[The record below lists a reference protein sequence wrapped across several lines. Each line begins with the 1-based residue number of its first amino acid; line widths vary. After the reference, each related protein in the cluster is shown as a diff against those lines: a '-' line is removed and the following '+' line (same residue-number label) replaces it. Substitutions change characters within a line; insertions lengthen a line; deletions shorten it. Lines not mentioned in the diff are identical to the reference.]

1 MSNLSFAEQALA
13 FSRDVSRGHGKI
25 ELSPKVTVRSLPEM
39 AVAYTPG
46 VGHVVRHLMKHP
58 EEIGLYTNRD
68 NLIALVTDGS
78 AVLGF
83 GNVGPD
89 AGLPV
94 MEGKAVMFK
103 ALAGLDCM
111 PLCLSTRSAR
121 HFCDVV
127 QALQPSFGGI
137 NIEDVASPGCFEIL
151 STLERELS
159 VPVIHD
165 DQYGTATVAIAALIN
180 ALRLTGRDPADTRV
194 VVNGV
199 GAAGT
204 ATIIMLEALGIG
216 DIVAVDRGGILHR
229 DDPQSHVHWQ
239 DIAARTN
246 ILGVRG
252 GIADALRGADA
263 FIGLSVGGIVS
274 PGMIR
279 SMASNAIVFGLANPD
294 PEIMPEEAEAAGAAV
309 TASGR
314 FDFPNHCNNVLA
326 FPGLMR
332 GALDVKTKLVSIG
345 MRMAAAREIA
355 RLAEVEGLSPRRILP
370 SPLDVNVHAAV
381 AEATGNA
388 SHNEG
393 LARRP
398 REIGEIFSNV
408 MALTGGP
415 QTM

>member
-1 MSNLSFAEQALA
+1 MSGLSFVEQALA
-13 FSRDVSRGHGKI
+13 FSRNASRGHGKI

-111 PLCLSTRSAR
+111 PLCLRTSSPR

-137 NIEDVASPGCFEIL
+137 NIEDVAAPGCFEVL
-151 STLERELS
+151 STLERDLS

-180 ALRLTGRDPADTRV
+180 ALLLTGREPANTRV

-204 ATIIMLEALGIG
+204 ATIIMLEAMGIG
-216 DIVAVDRGGILHR
+216 DIVAVDRRGILSS
-229 DDPQSHVHWQ
+229 DDAHEYAHWQ

-246 ILGVRG
+246 ASAVKG
-252 GIADALRGADA
+252 GLAEAMRGADA

-274 PGMIR
+274 PEMIR
-279 SMASNAIVFGLANPD
+279 SMAPNAIVFGLANPD
-294 PEIMPEEAEAAGAAV
+294 PEIMPDVAEEAGAV
-309 TASGR
+309 ITASGR

-332 GALDVKTKLVSIG
+332 GALDVKTKLVSCG

-355 RLAEVEGLSPRRILP
+355 RLAAIEGLSPRRILP
-370 SPLDVNVHAAV
+370 SPLDVKVHAAV
-381 AEATGNA
+381 AEATGKA
-388 SHNEG
+388 SQSEG
-393 LARRP
+393 LAGRP
-398 REIGEIFSNV
+398 REAGEIFSNV
-408 MALTGGP
+408 MTLTG
-415 QTM
+415 TL